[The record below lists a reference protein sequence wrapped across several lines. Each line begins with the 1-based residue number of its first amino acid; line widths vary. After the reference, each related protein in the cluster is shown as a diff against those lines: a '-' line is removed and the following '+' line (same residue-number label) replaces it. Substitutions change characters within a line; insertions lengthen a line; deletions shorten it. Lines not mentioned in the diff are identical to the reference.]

1 MQGIKEQRPDAGV
14 IRKTGVR
21 NTVINSDLNKILN
34 NFDSN
39 TINNAI
45 NNLNKTIDPRGMDK
59 KQLTNMV
66 KTNILPYYMPSRKVF
81 EDSLEGLTD
90 KQKWHK
96 MVLYNSVEEDMLNHL
111 TDVINISTKIKGGT
125 VSLDSNG
132 SMVVRVNDKVTV

>member
-1 MQGIKEQRPDAGV
+1 MIKLVMFTGIKNQV
-14 IRKTGVR
+14 ITSINRCDY
-21 NTVINSDLNKILN
+21 NSDLNKILN
-34 NFDSN
+34 SFGDD

-111 TDVINISTKIKGGT
+111 TDVT
-125 VSLDSNG
+125 LH
-132 SMVVRVNDKVTV
+132 